1 MCCVCDVWWGVCV
14 CVCVCVLGALLA
26 ALSQSAVCVSI
37 IQNVRGQ
44 LQQDTM
50 DDLCTQLLL
59 NKLSE
64 NTSESCK
71 LCSKQH
77 VI

>member
-37 IQNVRGQ
+37 IQSVRGQ
-44 LQQDTM
+44 LQQDAM

-71 LCSKQH
+71 LSSKQH